1 MAQPQAASLADQV
14 YLRVKQEIFDFYL
27 LPHDRFSE
35 NQIAERYQVSRTP
48 VRDALYRL
56 EREGYLEVGFRRGWS
71 VKPIDFARMDE
82 LYEVRIILECAALT
96 KLCTAADLRP
106 LLEPLSVIWLVEG
119 ESRETEMAVMAEM
132 DEAFHCELVQLAGN
146 REMTRIHQEV
156 CERIRIVRRLDFYK
170 SHRIEQTYDQHG
182 GILHALA
189 ARRLDEALRLLRA
202 HIEQSRQEVHKI
214 SISMLETARKSHCAG

>member
-182 GILHALA
+182 GILRALA